1 MDAPLPSER
10 MGASDL
16 PVFEG
21 KGERTIASSANQPG
35 GTGGMVLPWLM
46 TMPSPSED
54 ININIGA
61 RGDEKPETAQC
72 YSVPEGPT
80 PATQLMPMPEGPSSA
95 SPEFPTT
102 GEDGTVPL
110 SPPGKPGVIAP
121 WLSTTPR
128 LDDAICEKRNPTAEH
143 ENGNSHAAPGSSA
156 DRPKENSDACAT
168 ELPPRTTGLELK
180 EEIANI
186 DTRAHPAE
194 TYVAPEADIAT
205 DAKHKNG
212 NSYAALDWETEKS
225 EGDLDGTNKQDLWP
239 RANPP
244 IVQDEIASAENQ
256 LERDWIRAVGVVPNA
271 DPFPNGVVEGFK
283 QSDVA
288 VPTRSSRKSSPI
300 ILVATVFTASALC
313 IWVLGLRSFSDLP
326 RRAEMPPSLASV
338 STKEEPVATDAKN
351 AQESLGRSETSS
363 QLPILS
369 SPPESSGGAGIIV
382 ATQPSP
388 EVPPRST
395 PTPPTPAAK
404 PKNGSDLENSVALAP
419 SEKFARPAQA
429 PQQIGAPLAWQSFEV
444 PEFGTRVQIPAG
456 IFTPAGKPEQGS
468 GQRFERADGRA
479 VLSIYSRPNNMGESP
494 ATYLRHNLRVDR
506 SALDYERIARS
517 FFAISLE
524 RDGYARI
531 WPPSS
536 WGTHWSSTAA
546 KRCSSAT
553 AAISVQ
559 PVHFHLFDVASWSD
573 CSRPGRHEK

>member
-10 MGASDL
+10 MDASDL
-16 PVFEG
+16 PVFES
-21 KGERTIASSANQPG
+21 KGERITSVNQPG
-35 GTGGMVLPWLM
+35 RPEGMVLPWLM

-61 RGDEKPETAQC
+61 RGDEKPETAQR

-80 PATQLMPMPEGPSSA
+80 PATQLMPAPEGPSSA

-110 SPPGKPGVIAP
+110 SPPDKPGVIAP

-128 LDDAICEKRNPTAEH
+128 LDDAICEKRNATETDAALKRLLRIAED
-143 ENGNSHAAPGSSA
+143 ESGNFHSAP
-156 DRPKENSDACAT
+156 ENSSERPNEDFDTCVP
-168 ELPPRTTGLELK
+168 EPPRPTSGLEFR
-180 EEIANI
+180 EEIANV
-186 DTRAHPAE
+186 DTPPHPAE
-194 TYVAPEADIAT
+194 TYVASEADIGTKVNSHPAPDSET
-205 DAKHKNG
+205 GKCKGDYG
-212 NSYAALDWETEKS
+212 NNER
-225 EGDLDGTNKQDLWP
+225 DLGP

-244 IVQDEIASAENQ
+244 IVEDEIASAENQ
-256 LERDWIRAVGVVPNA
+256 LERDWIRVVGVVPNA

-283 QSDVA
+283 QPDVA

-313 IWVLGLRSFSDLP
+313 IWVLGLRPFSELP
-326 RRAEMPPSLASV
+326 RLAEMPPSLASV
-338 STKEEPVATDAKN
+338 STKEEPVATEAQN
-351 AQESLGRSETSS
+351 VQESLGRSETSS
-363 QLPILS
+363 QPPILS
-369 SPPESSGGAGIIV
+369 SPPASSGGAGTSV

-388 EVPPRST
+388 DVSPRST

-404 PKNGSDLENSVALAP
+404 PKNVSDINNSVTLAP
-419 SEKFARPAQA
+419 SQNFARPAQA
-429 PQQIGAPLAWQSFEV
+429 PQQIGAPLGWQSFEV

-524 RDGYARI
+524 RDGVILYSRCNFSSRAR
-531 WPPSS
+531 
-536 WGTHWSSTAA
+536 
-546 KRCSSAT
+546 
-553 AAISVQ
+553 AAI
-559 PVHFHLFDVASWSD
+559 HCFDLTYPQEEKRSWDAVVTRISL
-573 CSRPGRHEK
+573 SLRPLEG